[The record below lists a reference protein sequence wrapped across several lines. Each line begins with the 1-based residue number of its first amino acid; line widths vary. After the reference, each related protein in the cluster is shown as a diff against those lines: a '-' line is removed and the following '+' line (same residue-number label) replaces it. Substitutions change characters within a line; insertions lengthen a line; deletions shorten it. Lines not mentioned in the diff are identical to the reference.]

1 MKAYKYKIPV
11 GEKVEIE
18 GEFKEPGLLFG
29 YRIIIAKKKDKNLE
43 RYYDGEIKVPDNYF
57 SAQASKTYT
66 EEDAKTYTEE
76 ELRAMKYKELQKIA
90 KGRGLKYK
98 VKKEE
103 MIKNILAS
111 Q

>member
-11 GEKVEIE
+11 GEKVEIK

-29 YRIIIAKKKDKNLE
+29 YRIIIAKKKDKKLE

-66 EEDAKTYTEE
+66 EE
-76 ELRAMKYKELQKIA
+76 ELRALKYKELQKIA
-90 KGRGLKYK
+90 KARGLKYK

-103 MIKNILAS
+103 MIKSILAS